1 MAKKKVVFICPQRA
15 NPIVKVAESPINH
28 LRITYES
35 PKNNLSFI
43 VSFRMTLNKKMIDGE
58 EKIDLSFP
66 VTQIREKPK
75 IFVYL
80 KKKLYFCAR
89 ILRIRL

>member
-1 MAKKKVVFICPQRA
+1 
-15 NPIVKVAESPINH
+15 
-28 LRITYES
+28 
-35 PKNNLSFI
+35 
-43 VSFRMTLNKKMIDGE
+43 MIDGE

-66 VTQIREKPK
+66 VTQIREKLK